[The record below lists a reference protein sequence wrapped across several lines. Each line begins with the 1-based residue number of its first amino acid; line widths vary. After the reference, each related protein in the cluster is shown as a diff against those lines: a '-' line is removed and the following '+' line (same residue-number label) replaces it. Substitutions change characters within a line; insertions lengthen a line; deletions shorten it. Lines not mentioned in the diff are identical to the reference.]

1 MTDGAIVGKPNYGW
15 EWEDLLR
22 CRLDLDVP
30 EGWRAEITEG
40 GVTMTPPPGNGHNRV
55 AHLVHRALVRAVPD
69 DRAILQTLGIA
80 IRGASRLYLPDLV
93 VVPDRELSERPDN
106 VPVPAEMAELV
117 VGIVSHVSAR
127 TDRVEKLWAYA
138 HAPVPLYLL
147 IDRYAEPKP
156 SVTLFSDPV
165 DGHYRRSEQ
174 VSFGEMIRL
183 PAPFDLALDTAG
195 F

>member
-1 MTDGAIVGKPNYGW
+1 MSNWDTRLR
-15 EWEDLLR
+15 EWQN
-22 CRLDLDVP
+22 LDVP
-30 EGWRAEITEG
+30 EGWRAEITSA
-40 GVTMTPPPGNGHNRV
+40 GVRLTPPVDNGHSRI
-55 AHLVHRALVRAVPD
+55 AASVHRAFARAVPE
-69 DRAILQTLGIA
+69 DRVILQTLGIA

-93 VVPDRELSERPDN
+93 VVPERELSRPDN
-106 VPVPAEMAELV
+106 VPVPAEAAELV
-117 VGIVSHVSAR
+117 VEIVSQGNAR

-138 HAPVPLYLL
+138 QAPVPLYLL

-174 VSFGEMIRL
+174 VSFGEEIRL
-183 PAPFDLALDTAG
+183 PAPFDLVLATAA